1 MKSVLAPHR
10 VLDQHHLFDSQDLF
24 DSVLDEFVLPDLP
37 EAVGYRLHAVAPGP
51 EPQSGGMTAA
61 APTAPAG
68 GAVVTIDQGGMVFN
82 LIYDAAAMKA
92 PAAIRAGIEQA
103 AAMLSGAI
111 TDRITVNFQVDV
123 SGTGRGADGGP
134 DSVWG
139 LSYSKV
145 HDLLSGSAA
154 AGDRTFA
161 SLPSGSSIDGR
172 SLITVTGAQV
182 KLFTLYDPE
191 LKVTDDPTKPAN
203 VHLNPND
210 PTTDDAGIHLDA
222 DVPNPVAV
230 ALHELTNGLGRMQLA
245 PSEDL
250 PPIFDF
256 YRYTAP
262 GVRLYST
269 QSSTSPAAYFS
280 LDGGKTKLADYGQ
293 TSDPADFLNTGV
305 QGPRDPFNEFG
316 NEKSFQFLTMV
327 DLAQIHA
334 IGFHTIIPGLAVAHA
349 VGHGADLASAHPVGG
364 LGLDA
369 QLQSLAHSAVLH
381 DGFHLV

>member
-1 MKSVLAPHR
+1 MKSALAPHR
-10 VLDQHHLFDSQDLF
+10 VLDQHHLFDAQDLF
-24 DSVLDEFVLPDLP
+24 DSMLDGFVFPDLP
-37 EAVGYRLHAVAPGP
+37 EAVGYRLHAVSSGPG
-51 EPQSGGMTAA
+51 PQSGGMAA
-61 APTAPAG
+61 ETPAAPAG

-82 LIYDAAAMKA
+82 LIYDADAMKA

-103 AAMLSGAI
+103 AAMLSGVI

-145 HDLLSGSAA
+145 HDLLSGSAT

-161 SLPSGSSIDGR
+161 SLPSGSSIDGK
-172 SLITVTGAQV
+172 SVITLTMAQA
-182 KLFTLYDPE
+182 KLFTLYDPK
-191 LKVTDDPTKPAN
+191 LLVMNDPTKAPN

-222 DVPNPVAV
+222 DVSNPVAV
-230 ALHELTNGLGRMQLA
+230 ALHELTHGLGRMQLA
-245 PSEDL
+245 PSENL

-262 GVRLYST
+262 GVRLYSKEA
-269 QSSTSPAAYFS
+269 STAPAAYFS

-293 TSDPADFLNTGV
+293 TSDTSDFLNTGV
-305 QGPRDPFNEFG
+305 QGPQDPFNEHY
-316 NEKSFQFLTMV
+316 NEKTLQSLTAV
-327 DLAQIHA
+327 DLAQLHA
-334 IGFHTIIPGLAVAHA
+334 IGFHTIIPGWALAHA
-349 VGHGADLASAHPVGG
+349 AGHGADLASAHAAGG
-364 LGLDA
+364 LSLDA
-369 QLQSLAHSAVLH
+369 QLQSLAHPAVLH